1 MRERRMYVYESRIC
15 VCARVKIYVCKR
27 RIYVCER
34 RMYVYERRIYV
45 CARVKIY
52 VCERRMYVC
61 ERRMYVCER
70 ARMNYVLYGP
80 SYLSLCSHLLTNLSI
95 L

>member
-1 MRERRMYVYESRIC
+1 
-15 VCARVKIYVCKR
+15 
-27 RIYVCER
+27 
-34 RMYVYERRIYV
+34 
-45 CARVKIY
+45 
-52 VCERRMYVC
+52 MYVC

-80 SYLSLCSHLLTNLSI
+80 SYKQAGFSCFYKHSQLSSIFSFISFYFLLFFVVVCFQFLHYSVELSVVTTKVM

>member
-1 MRERRMYVYESRIC
+1 MYVYEM
-15 VCARVKIYVCKR
+15 

-34 RMYVYERRIYV
+34 
-45 CARVKIY
+45 VKIY
-52 VCERRMYVC
+52 VSERIIYVC

-80 SYLSLCSHLLTNLSI
+80 SYLGPIWVVYLYFTC
-95 L
+95 